1 MLSDSFRNIFHVEIY
16 ALIGFIIFFTFFI
29 LVSINAFRMK
39 KEVVDELSNMPL
51 EDSKTRDNENL
62 GAWGKG
68 HGETGKGTRDA
79 KYL

>member
-39 KEVVDELSNMPL
+39 KEEVDEISNMPL
-51 EDSKTRDNENL
+51 EDSVTASNEKH
-62 GAWGKG
+62 GA
-68 HGETGKGTRDA
+68 
-79 KYL
+79 